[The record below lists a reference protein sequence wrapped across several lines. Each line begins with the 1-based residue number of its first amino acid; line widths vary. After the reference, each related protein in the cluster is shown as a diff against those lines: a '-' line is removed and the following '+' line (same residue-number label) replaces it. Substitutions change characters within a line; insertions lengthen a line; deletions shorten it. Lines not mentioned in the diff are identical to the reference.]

1 MLTANSVNKIPAVH
15 HSIAAMP
22 HTAPGVESCCGW
34 WVMPW
39 GEGWGC
45 MIAFAKKGGTGY
57 GTAEAAPER
66 ILVVARTRFVSAH
79 PLCPWPTRS
88 GDFFEALPRAVWAGF
103 GGITGARAPS
113 GPRPSRACGCVS
125 TPATVSKGC
134 SWALPPET
142 TRCRPVS
149 PGKRPSAGRRVFLF
163 LRQTSNNVRGEGV
176 WHVPRLSE
184 MAGVGILHTRLR
196 EFSESCREYG
206 TRILGRQ

>member
-79 PLCPWPTRS
+79 PLCPWPTRI

-125 TPATVSKGC
+125 TPATVSKDAHGHF
-134 SWALPPET
+134 LPKRLDVVPCHRESARRPEGDF
-142 TRCRPVS
+142 S
-149 PGKRPSAGRRVFLF
+149 LF

-184 MAGVGILHTRLR
+184 MA
-196 EFSESCREYG
+196 
-206 TRILGRQ
+206 